1 MKKILQQILK
11 YLARK
16 ILQKYKPEV
25 IAITGSVGKTSAKE
39 TIHTVLMNTF
49 LVQQNIKNYNNELG
63 VPLTII
69 GAEAAGKNIF
79 KWLGVFLKAV
89 KLLMSDPTS
98 PVLRTRLR
106 NGTARLRGASANY
119 PKVLILELAV
129 DKPGDMDYLLD
140 FVKPRIGVLT
150 RIGPVHLEFFG
161 TQEKI
166 LQEKSKLIKAL
177 PQNGFA
183 VLNYDYKD
191 VLSLCDITKAKC
203 ITYGFDEGADV
214 RAKNILYGR
223 GPAST
228 GASPGGQ
235 TTFTLEYG
243 DKTSAVVL
251 LRAAGKPQI
260 YAILAG
266 ICCGIVK
273 GMDLEKIKEALK
285 SYVPPKGRGN
295 VLKGIKNTL
304 IIDETYNASPQAV
317 EAALENLARLFPPTL
332 DKGGI
337 RGGRSVAVLGDM
349 LELGPITRDAHLSV
363 GKKAAEL
370 ELNYLFTVGL
380 RAKDIARGARE
391 AGMIKDRIFEFSDNL
406 SLGKFLQEKIE
417 EGDII
422 LVKGSQGARMEKV
435 VKEIMA
441 EPERAHELLV
451 RQDKQWQV

>member
-1 MKKILQQILK
+1 MRSILQKILKTLAVRILC
-11 YLARK
+11 
-16 ILQKYKPEV
+16 KYKPEI

-39 TIHTVLMNTF
+39 AIHTVLMNTF

-69 GAEAAGKNIF
+69 GAEAGGKNIF
-79 KWLGVFLKAV
+79 KWLAVFWRAKR
-89 KLLMSDPTS
+89 LLLWRDA
-98 PVLRTRLR
+98 
-106 NGTARLRGASANY
+106 GY

-140 FVKPRIGVLT
+140 FVSPRIGVLT

-177 PQNGFA
+177 PKTGFA

-191 VLSLCDITKAKC
+191 VLSLCDATKAKC

-223 GPAST
+223 G
-228 GASPGGQ
+228 Q

-243 DKTSAVVL
+243 DKIIPIVL
-251 LRAAGKPQI
+251 LHAAGKPQI
-260 YAILAG
+260 YAMLAG
-266 ICCGIVK
+266 ICCGIIK
-273 GMDLEKIKEALK
+273 GMDLEAIKEALK

-317 EAALENLARLFPPTL
+317 EAALENLKNLASGSTPSFG
-332 DKGGI
+332 KGG
-337 RGGRSVAVLGDM
+337 RGRIYSFAVLGDM
-349 LELGPITRDAHLSV
+349 LELGPVSKDSHLAV

-380 RAKDIARGARE
+380 RAKDIARGARD

-406 SLGKFLQEKIE
+406 SLGKFLQEKME
-417 EGDII
+417 EGDLI
-422 LVKGSQGARMEKV
+422 LVKGSRGMKME
-435 VKEIMA
+435 EII
-441 EPERAHELLV
+441 EEIEER
-451 RQDKQWQV
+451 